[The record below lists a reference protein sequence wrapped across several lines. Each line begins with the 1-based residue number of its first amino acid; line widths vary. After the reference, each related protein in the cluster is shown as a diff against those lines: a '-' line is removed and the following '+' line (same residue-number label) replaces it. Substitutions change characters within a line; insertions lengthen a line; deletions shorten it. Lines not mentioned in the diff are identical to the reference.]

1 MEDTLDKPPTK
12 AIQSTENEK
21 PRNGI
26 KGLVHWKQD
35 LTAGAIVA
43 LVSMPLSL
51 AVAVASGAP
60 PVTGF
65 ITAIVAGLVLPLI
78 GGTYVIISS
87 PAAGMAPVLY
97 EAIYSLGNGNM
108 LLGYQLVLPLIVLAG
123 IFQLGLSR
131 LNVSALTKLF
141 PPAVISG
148 MLAAIGIIILIK
160 QIPVLLG
167 TTFEAYSVTGIIFE
181 LPSQLSKANLLVTS
195 LGLLTLLLIAIFHF
209 LSKRFVGL
217 KILPPFS
224 YALFISS
231 LVSLSLP
238 LASEYL
244 LQLPSDPL
252 QSIVFPDLH
261 PIMAFGEH
269 WGKLLKAFISILLI
283 NCIDSMAILQAV
295 DNIDPYERTSD
306 QKRSLLGIGACNIA
320 SGMLGG
326 ITVIPEAI
334 RSTVG
339 ILAGS
344 RTQWANFW
352 NAVILLIGW
361 LLLQPIL
368 THIPLTVLAA
378 VLIACSLN
386 LCKPATW
393 VMFWKEGKRSFAV
406 FILTIIL
413 TVKIDMLWGLLG
425 GCALSYVLRFIEL
438 KFAEKQ

>member
-1 MEDTLDKPPTK
+1 M
-12 AIQSTENEK
+12 Q
-21 PRNGI
+21 
-26 KGLVHWKQD
+26 
-35 LTAGAIVA
+35 
-43 LVSMPLSL
+43 
-51 AVAVASGAP
+51 
-60 PVTGF
+60 
-65 ITAIVAGLVLPLI
+65 
-78 GGTYVIISS
+78 
-87 PAAGMAPVLY
+87 
-97 EAIYSLGNGNM
+97 
-108 LLGYQLVLPLIVLAG
+108 LGYQLVLPLIVLAG
-123 IFQLGLSR
+123 IVQLGLSR

-160 QIPVLLG
+160 QIPLLLG
-167 TTFEAYSVTGIIFE
+167 TTFQSYSVSGIIYE
-181 LPSQLSKANLLVTS
+181 LPSQLPKLNPLVMS
-195 LGLLTLLLIAIFHF
+195 LGLSTLLLIVVFHF
-209 LSKRFVGL
+209 LSKRFTGL

-238 LASEYL
+238 LASKYL

-252 QSIVFPDLH
+252 QSIVFLDLH
-261 PIMAFGEH
+261 LILSSGEN

-295 DNIDPYERTSD
+295 DNIDPYERKSD

-352 NAVILLIGW
+352 NAIILLIGW
-361 LLLQPIL
+361 LALQPVL

-378 VLIACSLN
+378 VLIACSFS
-386 LCKPATW
+386 LCKPAIW
-393 VMFWKEGKRSFAV
+393 VMFWKEGKISLAV

-413 TVKIDMLWGLLG
+413 TVKIDMLWGLVC
-425 GCALSYVLRFIEL
+425 GCTLSYVLKFIES